1 MSPELFKYKPYS
13 YKSDIW
19 ALGCI
24 MYEICNL
31 KFAFDAQN
39 LNGLAIK
46 ILKGNYLPM
55 NSMYS
60 KNLRQLVDQMLNIK
74 PANRPTIEDILNK
87 PFIKKKL
94 VQYVIHLYQPEQK
107 DYDLYLETVE
117 HQCKSL
123 GIWDLVQKYMNK
135 KLEKLSNSDFLSE
148 SVNGKP
154 SSNTNLKQKKKEKE
168 AELRH
173 ALNVNDQIE
182 DELKKLENLKNSK
195 DFQSMG
201 NKEKVLLLKK
211 MRKLSDM
218 TEKNQ
223 QLEDIRKSNRGAS
236 AKVNHLKAKQNRDS
250 RQVKNAMQGSFDKNN
265 EFDDEEFEDPDR
277 LNQINEEDEEDIEEQ
292 ISKYKKKKHLNSQN
306 IESLREELKQTT
318 QKYA

>member
-46 ILKGNYLPM
+46 ILKGNYIPM

-94 VQYVIHLYQPEQK
+94 VQYIIHLYQPEQK

-117 HQCKSL
+117 HQCKAL
-123 GIWDLVQKYMNK
+123 GLWDLVQKYMNR
-135 KLEKLSNSDFLSE
+135 KLEKLSNSDFMSE
-148 SVNGKP
+148 SVSGKP
-154 SSNTNLKQKKKEKE
+154 SAHNNLKQKKKETE
-168 AELRH
+168 AELRQ
-173 ALNVNDQIE
+173 ALNINDKIE
-182 DELKKLENLKNSK
+182 EELKTLENLKNSK
-195 DFQSMG
+195 EFQNMG
-201 NKEKVLLLKK
+201 NKEKVLLMKK
-211 MRKLSDM
+211 MKKLSDM

-223 QLEDIRKSNRGAS
+223 QLEDIRKSNQGSS
-236 AKVNHLKAKQNRDS
+236 AKVSHLKAKQTRDS
-250 RQVKNAMQGSFDKNN
+250 RQVKNAMQSSMDRNN
-265 EFDDEEFEDPDR
+265 EFDDDDFEDPDR
-277 LNQINEEDEEDIEEQ
+277 LNQINEEDEEDIDDRITKFKQ
-292 ISKYKKKKHLNSQN
+292 KKHDNSQN

-318 QKYA
+318 QK